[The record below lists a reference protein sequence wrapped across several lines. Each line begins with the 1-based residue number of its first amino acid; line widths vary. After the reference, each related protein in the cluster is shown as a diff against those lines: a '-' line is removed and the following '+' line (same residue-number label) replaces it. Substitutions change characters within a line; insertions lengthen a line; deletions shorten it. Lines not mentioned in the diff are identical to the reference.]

1 MTEKGQ
7 RIGDAAATL
16 GVAAHVL
23 RHWEDVGL
31 LRPGR
36 LSSGHRAY
44 DDQTIGQARMIQICQ
59 RAGLSLAEI
68 KELGIGDRG
77 DRIALID
84 SKRAQIAEQVSSL
97 RLADNFL
104 AHIAHCEHPVISEC
118 PQCSALT
125 SPARRVDRRAAR

>member
-1 MTEKGQ
+1 VTEKGQ

-16 GVAAHVL
+16 AVAAHVL

-31 LRPGR
+31 LRPRR

-59 RAGLSLAEI
+59 QAGLSLAEI
-68 KELGIGDRG
+68 KELAGRDRAN
-77 DRIALID
+77 RIALIEG
-84 SKRAQIAEQVSSL
+84 KRARIAEQISSL
-97 RLADNFL
+97 RLADKFL

-118 PQCSALT
+118 PECSALT
-125 SPARRVDRRAAR
+125 SPARRVRRRAAR